1 MEEIKEMRS
10 ETGMTQKEFAE
21 YFDIPI
27 DSIQNWETKR
37 RKPPTYV
44 PGLIRR
50 LLAYR
55 REYGELK
62 EGDQ

>member
-27 DSIQNWETKR
+27 DSIQNWETQR

-50 LLAYR
+50 LLEYR
-55 REYGELK
+55 RKYGELK